1 MRLFERY
8 SDLLFKPKCFKVD
21 NCVVSLAAFVRVG
34 PKLDPHQRLLT
45 PHQRLLTPH
54 QRLLTRTTHSIPFVQ
69 WTNKIRALINAKI
82 KRQPLASDEASIVVF
97 NRKLI
102 FRKV

>member
-34 PKLDPHQRLLT
+34 PKLD

-97 NRKLI
+97 NQKLI